1 MFKWNSKDGALC
13 GILVT
18 HVDDFVYCGI
28 LNWHKNVVEKLLF
41 IFKISKKENGSI
53 RYIRLNFLQMGKEL
67 FVNQN
72 NYISSMKPVELIA
85 ERVSQKDEELRIEEK
100 SKLRSVSR
108 QLLWVTS
115 QTCPDASFDSCRV
128 SNYGKNPKVKNLLEA
143 NKAVKL
149 QSSTLRLVY
158 PDLRNPEYL
167 KVIVYGEV
175 THAGLPSGASQG
187 TQIVFL

>member
-1 MFKWNSKDGALC
+1 M
-13 GILVT
+13 
-18 HVDDFVYCGI
+18 
-28 LNWHKNVVEKLLF
+28 
-41 IFKISKKENGSI
+41 
-53 RYIRLNFLQMGKEL
+53 
-67 FVNQN
+67 
-72 NYISSMKPVELIA
+72 
-85 ERVSQKDEELRIEEK
+85 
-100 SKLRSVSR
+100 
-108 QLLWVTS
+108 WVTS
-115 QTCPDASFDSCRV
+115 QTCPDASFDNCRV